1 MMTPTTTANARA
13 ATRTIRGDSIS
24 NSPFRCA
31 QHFVTHT
38 SYLNP
43 WSCSLQVGAQSK
55 NCGRQQHNEQAGV
68 DEEDQG
74 K

>member
-1 MMTPTTTANARA
+1 MTPTTTANARA

-24 NSPFRCA
+24 KSPFRCA
-31 QHFVTHT
+31 QHFVTHA

-43 WSCSLQVGAQSK
+43 WSGSLQVGAQSK
-55 NCGRQQHNEQAGV
+55 NCGRQQHNEQAGE